1 MPARDVGERFERYR
15 PVRIWRS
22 LDHDRKLKAASAL
35 WSSEHV
41 GQEEIDSAVKA
52 IAEARRFRP
61 HSIRSAPVAKRTA
74 YLAASLTI
82 PDPVAS
88 SALFAYHLDHHVPM
102 MSRFLETLGI
112 KHEGGRITDD
122 EVEPQA
128 KERLAQG
135 IDVLLGEFDPVDVV
149 IYLKTLVS
157 QDPEIW
163 AALADLI
170 EERELD
176 RPAEPG

>member
-1 MPARDVGERFERYR
+1 MPARDVGERFESYR
-15 PVRIWRS
+15 PLRIWRS
-22 LDHDRKLKAASAL
+22 LDHDRRLKAAAAL

-61 HSIRSAPVAKRTA
+61 HSIRSAPIAKRTA
-74 YLAASLTI
+74 YLATSTNI

-102 MSRFLETLGI
+102 MSRFLEALGI
-112 KHEGGRITDD
+112 EHEGGRIAD
-122 EVEPQA
+122 EVEPPT
-128 KERLAQG
+128 EDRLAQG
-135 IDVLLGEFDPVDVV
+135 IEALMGAFDPVDVV

-157 QDPEIW
+157 QDPETW
-163 AALADLI
+163 GALADLI
-170 EERELD
+170 EKRELD

>member
-1 MPARDVGERFERYR
+1 MPARDDEERFERYR
-15 PVRIWRS
+15 PLRIWRS
-22 LDHDRKLKAASAL
+22 LDHDRKLRAAAAL

-41 GQEEIDSAVKA
+41 GREEIDSAVKA

-74 YLAASLTI
+74 YLAAILNI

-112 KHEGGRITDD
+112 EHEGGRIAA
-122 EVEPQA
+122 EVEPRTKDQLT
-128 KERLAQG
+128 KG
-135 IDVLLGEFDPVDVV
+135 IEVLMAEFDPVDVV

-157 QDPEIW
+157 QDPETW
-163 AALADLI
+163 GALADLI

-176 RPAEPG
+176 RPAEPR